1 MHQTQSKLTGGF
13 GCHETAFQQNTRLSW
28 RFPTVLHR
36 AAWSC
41 FGLAELLPPDVGQR
55 VTHLVQPTAF
65 CPHPQCSFLVTASL
79 SQAGS
84 ASPTVSLSGTSWSN
98 TPSTIQPILHWVTSL
113 YISAGTDLGGF
124 YICVHLHRA
133 LLHHPELSTGVIWH
147 YHLLPTGCYCHTP
160 SHFLKYWLLETTLQH
175 QLPPKITTEPQTSYN
190 DCMLSYH
197 SCWHQLMPWI
207 TTQPLTSADSHT
219 SPHRSHQQ

>member
-1 MHQTQSKLTGGF
+1 MALHVTETAFDLQWNVENFFFLRFLKKNQVIYANERKNERDFVLKYSKPYNFFEWCMHQTQSKLTGGF
-13 GCHETAFQQNTRLSW
+13 GCHETAFQQNRRLSW

-55 VTHLVQPTAF
+55 VMHLVQPTAF
-65 CPHPQCSFLVTASL
+65 CPHPQRSFLVTASL

-160 SHFLKYWLLETTLQH
+160 
-175 QLPPKITTEPQTSYN
+175 
-190 DCMLSYH
+190 
-197 SCWHQLMPWI
+197 
-207 TTQPLTSADSHT
+207 
-219 SPHRSHQQ
+219 